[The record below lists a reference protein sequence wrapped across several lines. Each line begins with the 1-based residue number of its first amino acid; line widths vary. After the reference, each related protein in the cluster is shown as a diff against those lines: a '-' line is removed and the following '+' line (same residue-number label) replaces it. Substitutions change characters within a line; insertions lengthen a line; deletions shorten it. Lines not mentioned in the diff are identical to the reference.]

1 MTTKHTF
8 TQNEIDNFTLIK
20 SYAYGEYSEQEHNGI
35 LFVPKFLISEEMIKS
50 IEMYIFELDGKH
62 SQVEADI
69 EILDPKLAPFNLE
82 YDFDEYLAELVLDK
96 VSDVVKDIK
105 LMKSINEKYPNLEN
119 KIDPN
124 NLINNYE
131 LNLEDLQHYQEL
143 VIESLKTTIKLND
156 SETKL
161 LSQIQKT
168 QEKLKDLTKKATPN
182 LLAYMEV
189 NSI

>member
-62 SQVEADI
+62 SRVEADI

-96 VSDVVKDIK
+96 
-105 LMKSINEKYPNLEN
+105 
-119 KIDPN
+119 N
-124 NLINNYE
+124 NLINNYA
-131 LNLEDLQHYQEL
+131 LNVKDLQNYQEL